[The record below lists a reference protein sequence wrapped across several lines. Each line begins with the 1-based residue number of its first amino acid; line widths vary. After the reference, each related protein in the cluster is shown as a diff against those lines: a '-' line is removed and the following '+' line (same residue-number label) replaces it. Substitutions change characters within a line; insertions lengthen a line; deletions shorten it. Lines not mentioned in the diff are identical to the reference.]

1 MAIPRIVYF
10 TAKRFASLI
19 GFIAG
24 GLAIGIGVVYLAY
37 LSEQAFGSAIP
48 AIAAIGLGMFVF
60 LSYVSLGTT
69 CRMNSANKNVCSTNS
84 RRIDHDL
91 SRICLARYVGDQCD
105 DANL

>member
-60 LSYVSLGTT
+60 LSYVFA
-69 CRMNSANKNVCSTNS
+69 R
-84 RRIDHDL
+84 HDVQDEQRKQERVL
-91 SRICLARYVGDQCD
+91 YELKKD
-105 DANL
+105 